1 MKKLKTQT
9 GLVREEPAEK
19 ESRMIQKPPKVSNKK
34 AAKQRKAAKLK
45 DKKETKAKRKQGG
58 KGRPFRAKPWA
69 DYAKGEKPTKAYTTD
84 ELRDIVHRAAKAANN
99 RLRALEKAG
108 YTKSA
113 YQRAARQ
120 TGRDIPRYR
129 EKVASA
135 SRQELEKEF
144 AQLRDFITAPTSTVG
159 GMREYQERLTKA
171 AQSAGFKGDFANL
184 SALFEKYMSAEWENL
199 LGSDII
205 YEEIMSGRAAE
216 GSLEDIRQQRTHQ
229 QKIGQMVE
237 SDRKEGAALLQSLRK
252 HGKKRNQ

>member
-1 MKKLKTQT
+1 MKKAKTQT
-9 GLVREEPAEK
+9 GLVRG
-19 ESRMIQKPPKVSNKK
+19 KPGGETARKKTGGASNKK
-34 AAKQRKAAKLK
+34 AAKQRKAAKIK
-45 DKKETKAKRKQGG
+45 EKKETKAKRKQGG
-58 KGRPFRAKPWA
+58 KGHPFRAKPWA

-84 ELRDIVHRAAKAANN
+84 ELRSIVNRAAKAANN

-120 TGRDIPRYR
+120 TGKDIPRYR

-159 GMREYQERLTKA
+159 GVREYQERLTKA
-171 AQSAGFKGDFANL
+171 AQVAGFKGDFANL

-205 YEEIMSGRAAE
+205 YEEIMSGRAAD
-216 GSLEDIRQQRTHQ
+216 GSLEDIRQQRTQ
-229 QKIGQMVE
+229 QQRIGQMVE

>member
-9 GLVREEPAEK
+9 GLVRG
-19 ESRMIQKPPKVSNKK
+19 KPGGETARKKTGGASNKK
-34 AAKQRKAAKLK
+34 AAKQRKTAKLK
-45 DKKETKAKRKQGG
+45 DKKDAKTKRKQGG

-84 ELRDIVHRAAKAANN
+84 ELRSIVNRAAKAANN

-120 TGRDIPRYR
+120 TGKDIPRYR

-159 GMREYQERLTKA
+159 GVREYQERLTKA
-171 AQSAGFKGDFANL
+171 AQVAG
-184 SALFEKYMSAEWENL
+184 
-199 LGSDII
+199 
-205 YEEIMSGRAAE
+205 
-216 GSLEDIRQQRTHQ
+216 
-229 QKIGQMVE
+229 
-237 SDRKEGAALLQSLRK
+237 
-252 HGKKRNQ
+252 